1 MRTQIQTYHDTSAFG
16 EDHEMSQ
23 TDVHNNLIFYLMA
36 VLSQLFAGQQVGSF
50 TSIQLY
56 GDPLYPGRNKSPDVL
71 AIDNFMSTPDG
82 EIASYYI
89 NETNPPPRVLM
100 EISSKDNWYEDIEQI
115 HKVGSYERMGIPEYF
130 ACDPHPVQVWRNQWL
145 QRGRLVGW
153 RFDPAIRRFAPI
165 EADERGRL
173 WSEGLES
180 WLVMEGHQNREL
192 HLYDNS
198 GNLRLTPEQTQQR
211 QALVERL
218 RADAERQQK
227 VIAQTQADAERQQ
240 KLIAQAQADAER
252 QQKLIA
258 QAQAD
263 AERQQ
268 AEAERQQK
276 LIAQTQAEVA
286 QQRVQELEDLLRQLK
301 GEQPE

>member
-1 MRTQIQTYHDTSAFG
+1 MSTQIQTYHDTSAFG
-16 EDHEMSQ
+16 EDYEMSQ

-36 VLSQLFAGQQVGSF
+36 VLSQLFDGQQVGIF

-82 EIASYYI
+82 EITSYYI
-89 NETNPPPRVLM
+89 NDTNPPPRVLM
-100 EISSKDNWYEDIEQI
+100 EISSKDNWYEDLEQI
-115 HKVGSYERMGIPEYF
+115 LSWAATSGWAYREYF
-130 ACDPHPVQVWRNQWL
+130 ACDPQPVQVWRNQWL

-153 RFDPAIRRFAPI
+153 RFDPAIRLFAPI
-165 EADERGRL
+165 EADEQGRL

-192 HLYDNS
+192 HLYDNA

-218 RADAERQQK
+218 RADS
-227 VIAQTQADAERQQ
+227 ERQQ
-240 KLIAQAQADAER
+240 KLIAQA
-252 QQKLIA
+252 
-258 QAQAD
+258 
-263 AERQQ
+263 
-268 AEAERQQK
+268 
-276 LIAQTQAEVA
+276 QAEVA
-286 QQRVQELEDLLRQLK
+286 QQRVQELEDLLRQLR
-301 GEQPE
+301 GE